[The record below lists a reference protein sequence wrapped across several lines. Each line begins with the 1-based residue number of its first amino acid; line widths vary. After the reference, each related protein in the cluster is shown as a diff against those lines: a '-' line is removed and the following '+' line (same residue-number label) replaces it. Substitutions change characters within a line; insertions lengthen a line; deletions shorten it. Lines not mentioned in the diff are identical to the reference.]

1 MYITDFKEFRHYM
14 YGVHCHKCAV
24 AFLLLFVQGFH
35 VMVDTHDGFGGVGA
49 QTLQHLAD
57 EYTSK
62 SLMTFGFTPANLPD
76 DVSLL
81 LLKYLCSL
89 TSDFQ
94 TLGLINTWKT
104 WVFLVCN
111 ILTDNNDNL
120 STFT

>member
-62 SLMTFGFTPANLPD
+62 SVMTFGFTPANLPD
-76 DVSLL
+76 DV
-81 LLKYLCSL
+81 LKLNYYC
-89 TSDFQ
+89 
-94 TLGLINTWKT
+94 
-104 WVFLVCN
+104 
-111 ILTDNNDNL
+111 
-120 STFT
+120 